1 MIALRADARTRL
13 EPRGGLGRAGPQP
26 GEPELGPARRAIGT
40 ISERE
45 TVEGL
50 KVSQHSAVDA
60 SRMRLSNLSL
70 VLTALIRESPI
81 SQVAL
86 TRLTGLN
93 KATVSSIVEELV
105 EGGWVRTEGRYQG
118 GTGRPRQLLVPD
130 ADRGYLIGA
139 EINVDYLAV
148 LVTDFSGRERALL
161 RETVDVRNFTVADAV
176 GSLKVLMLQTV
187 EQVGA
192 VREQV
197 LGVALGV
204 PGVISDNGTLLVAPK
219 IDWHETEIGVLFQE
233 ALEDVFTQ
241 AMPPTVENEA
251 NLGAFAEQSFGCCG
265 IVPNF
270 VHLSGEI
277 GVGAGVFLDGE
288 LFRGTHGAGG
298 EVGHITID
306 PNGPKCEC
314 GKVGCWTKY
323 ISRRALDR
331 YVRERK
337 AAGRQSSLWESD
349 GASLDYEH
357 NPALVAETA
366 HGGDAVAREALD
378 EIERYLA
385 IGIGNLVSIY
395 DPQVVVLGGFFTSLF
410 AGTTDHLKKEVDR
423 WVMGEFGKELR
434 VELSSKGQ
442 DSCLWGGIALVLR
455 QLTANPRLLP
465 APARVART

>member
-1 MIALRADARTRL
+1 MIALRADARARP
-13 EPRGGLGRAGPQP
+13 EPRGGPGRVGPQP
-26 GEPELGPARRAIGT
+26 SEPEFGPARRAIGT
-40 ISERE
+40 TCERE
-45 TVEGL
+45 TVEKL
-50 KVSQHSAVDA
+50 KNSQHLAVDA

-70 VLTALIRESPI
+70 VLMALIRESPI
-81 SQVAL
+81 SQAAL
-86 TRLTGLN
+86 TRLTDLN

-105 EGGWVRTEGRYQG
+105 EGGWVRAEGRYQG
-118 GTGRPRQLLVPD
+118 GAGRPRQLLVPD

-148 LVTDFSGRERALL
+148 LVTDFSGKEHALL
-161 RETVDVRNFTVADAV
+161 RETVDVRNLAVADAV
-176 GSLKVLMLQTV
+176 RSLKVLVLQAV
-187 EQVGA
+187 EQAGA
-192 VREQV
+192 NREQV

-204 PGVISDNGTLLVAPK
+204 PGVIDDNGTLLVAPK
-219 IDWHETEIGVLFQE
+219 IEWPEAEIGVLFQE
-233 ALEDVFTQ
+233 GLEDVLSQ

-251 NLGAFAEQSFGCCG
+251 NLGAFAERSFGCCG
-265 IVPNF
+265 SVPNF

-337 AAGRQSSLWESD
+337 AAGRQSSLWEGD
-349 GASLDYEH
+349 GASLDYKH
-357 NPALVAETA
+357 NPALVAEA
-366 HGGDAVAREALD
+366 AREGDAVAREALD

-385 IGIGNLVSIY
+385 IGIGNLVSMY

-410 AGTTDHLKKEVDR
+410 AGTTDHLKKQVDR

-455 QLTANPRLLP
+455 QLAANPRLLP
-465 APARVART
+465 APARVARA